1 MFRVSKYPHGTF
13 SWADNS
19 SSDPEAAK
27 AFYTDLFG
35 WSKTEV
41 PIGEGMTYTVFQ
53 LDGLDS
59 AALSGMTPDQL
70 QAGVRS
76 QWNNFVTVDN
86 VDALADEVSAN
97 GGQVIYGPEDVFD
110 AGRMLRIQDP
120 TGALLNLWQPY
131 KSIGAGIVNA
141 VNAMSFNELW
151 TPDVARA
158 KDFYHDLLGW
168 EYELDGVFTRIFNR
182 GRANG
187 GMLQLDDVAPIWV
200 PHFRVA
206 DVDVAISRV
215 KALGGAIEIDKHVED
230 DGARWAVVADPAGA
244 QFYVMELLR
253 ADPWIE

>member
-1 MFRVSKYPHGTF
+1 MTVRRGSEAVRHSFRNEGKRCSRVSKYPHGTF

-19 SSDPEAAK
+19 SSGPEAAK
-27 AFYTDLFG
+27 TFYTDLFG
-35 WSKTEV
+35 WSKAEV

-86 VDALADEVSAN
+86 VDALADEVSSN

-131 KSIGAGIVNA
+131 NSIGAGIVNA

-158 KDFYHDLLGW
+158 KEFYHALLGW
-168 EYELDGVFTRIFNR
+168 EYELDGIFTRIFNR

-206 DVDVAISRV
+206 DVDVAISPR
-215 KALGGAIEIDKHVED
+215 ES
-230 DGARWAVVADPAGA
+230 ARRRD
-244 QFYVMELLR
+244 R
-253 ADPWIE
+253 N